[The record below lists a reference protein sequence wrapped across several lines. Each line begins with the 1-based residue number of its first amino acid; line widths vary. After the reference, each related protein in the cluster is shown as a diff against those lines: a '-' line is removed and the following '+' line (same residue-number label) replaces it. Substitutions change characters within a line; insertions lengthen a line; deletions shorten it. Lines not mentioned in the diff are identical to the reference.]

1 MNMGFIINQGYTY
14 KSRGGNMVLHVD
26 CKSTDLGFDSLL
38 ALDYRILGPPGS
50 ETPGEASLL
59 LIIISTIKFT

>member
-1 MNMGFIINQGYTY
+1 MNLRFIIKQEYTY

-38 ALDYRILGPPGS
+38 ALDYLVLLYYYLVDPGGS
-50 ETPGEASLL
+50 
-59 LIIISTIKFT
+59 KFITYNY